1 MNEKKLLSN
10 IAGQLEPFRE
20 SPFLFLVR
28 ARGME
33 LVGIITKVLHKYD
46 HSWGVMRLWA
56 VGVTVDGKK
65 FEEPLDRKNR
75 RTGEL
80 EDIIQIKNDFLV
92 VTARS
97 SSSLDDDDDENFQYF
112 LNPHTVNE
120 IKDRLDEIK
129 EKNRIIRDLNNR
141 LQAEIKKREH
151 HQSEAEAYG
160 SEAKSLREKVS
171 NLLMR
176 LSLAE
181 NRAEYYKNM
190 LKERYTERIEEE
202 GYLEEKMK
210 GASKRGELLGKD
222 SADVIVEAAT
232 KQAEAKK
239 KLDEIGAGSF
249 TEYATKTDVRKMKE
263 EIINLLKNLTPAE
276 KESPGEEHGEP

>member
-1 MNEKKLLSN
+1 M
-10 IAGQLEPFRE
+10 
-20 SPFLFLVR
+20 
-28 ARGME
+28 
-33 LVGIITKVLHKYD
+33 
-46 HSWGVMRLWA
+46 
-56 VGVTVDGKK
+56 
-65 FEEPLDRKNR
+65 
-75 RTGEL
+75 
-80 EDIIQIKNDFLV
+80 DIISSFILRTSVFVAYSVKLPAPISSSFFLASACFV
-92 VTARS
+92 AASTIISALSLPSSSPLLLAPFIFSSRYPS

-202 GYLEEKMK
+202 GYLEEKMR

-222 SADVIVEAAT
+222 SADVIVEAAA

-249 TEYATKTDVRKMKE
+249 TAVSYTHLRAHET
-263 EIINLLKNLTPAE
+263 
-276 KESPGEEHGEP
+276 